1 MIPWQ
6 IIEMT
11 MAVHTPDAPNSM
23 TSDRSEDRGRHITH
37 MATIITHMV
46 PLVSPAP

>member
-23 TSDRSEDRGRHITH
+23 TSDRSEDRGKTYHPHGPFGI
-37 MATIITHMV
+37 AG
-46 PLVSPAP
+46 PLKN